1 MNAPASTPAIQA
13 RLTDSEIRTILVGV
27 MLAMFLGALDQTIV
41 ATALPT
47 IGRELGNVQS
57 LSWVVTAYL
66 LTSVVV
72 TPIYGKLSD
81 IHGRRVMLLIAIA
94 IFLAGSIACALS
106 RDIFTLIAARAFQGL
121 GGGALISLGQ
131 TIVGDIVPP
140 AERGR
145 YQAYFAAVFVTSSV
159 GGPVL
164 GGFFAEYLHWSF
176 IFWVN
181 LPLGLAAWILTTRVL
196 RRLPRHE
203 VPHRI
208 DLVGALLMLAATV
221 PLLLALTFGGTT
233 YRWLSTEIV
242 GLLAASFLG
251 WLFFAW
257 RIGRAA
263 EPFIPVGVLS
273 HQVVRNGVISL
284 FFAVGALVGLSV
296 FVPLYFEAVLGL
308 SAAGSGTALIALM
321 GGAVAGATLAGRI
334 MAVFARYK
342 WVSVLGLLLATIVT
356 LVIAIFP
363 TSLPFIG
370 VEIVLAVIGIGI
382 GTVFPITITAV
393 QNAVPLRQLGTTTGV
408 LNFSRSLGG
417 AILVPAFSA
426 VFLASAAAGSDL
438 VSVQTVILEGSH
450 NGTDFGH
457 AFSAVFL
464 AATVAIGTAFVFQA
478 RMKELPLRKGLDVG
492 PAGEGER

>member
-1 MNAPASTPAIQA
+1 MNAPASVPA
-13 RLTDSEIRTILVGV
+13 RLSDADIRIILVGV

-47 IGRELGNVQS
+47 IGRELGDVQG

-94 IFLAGSIACALS
+94 VFLIGSVACALS
-106 RDIFTLIAARAFQGL
+106 RDIFVLIAARAFQGL

-176 IFWVN
+176 IFWIN
-181 LPLGLAAWILTTRVL
+181 LPLGLAAWLLTNRVL

-203 VPHRI
+203 QPHRI
-208 DLVGALLMLAATV
+208 DVIGALLMLAATIS
-221 PLLLALTFGGTT
+221 LLLALTFGGTT
-233 YRWLSTEIV
+233 YRWISPEIL
-242 GLLAASFLG
+242 GLLAASLTG
-251 WLFFAW
+251 WLLFAW
-257 RIGRAA
+257 RLASA
-263 EPFIPVGVLS
+263 EEPFIPLSVLG

-296 FVPLYFEAVLGL
+296 FIPLYFEAVLGL
-308 SAAGSGTALIALM
+308 SAAGSGVALVSLM

-334 MAVFARYK
+334 MARFARYK
-342 WVSVLGLLLATIVT
+342 RVSVIGLGLAT
-356 LVIAIFP
+356 LVMLVLAVLP
-363 TSLPFIG
+363 SSLPFIG
-370 VEIVLAVIGIGI
+370 VEIVLAIVGIGI

-426 VFLASAAAGSDL
+426 VFLASATADSDL
-438 VSVQTVILEGSH
+438 VSVQAVILEG
-450 NGTDFGH
+450 GRYGVDFGD
-457 AFSAVFL
+457 VFRGVFV
-464 AATVAIGTAFVFQA
+464 AATIALLMAFAFQA
-478 RMKELPLRKGLDVG
+478 AMKELPLRKGLDVG
-492 PAGEGER
+492 EA

>member
-1 MNAPASTPAIQA
+1 MNAPASIAAPPA
-13 RLTDSEIRTILVGV
+13 RLSDADVRIILVGV

-47 IGRELGNVQS
+47 IGRELGDVQS

-94 IFLAGSIACALS
+94 VFLVGSVACALS
-106 RDIFTLIAARAFQGL
+106 RDIFVLIAARAFQGL

-164 GGFFAEYLHWSF
+164 GGFFAEYLHWSW

-181 LPLGLAAWILTTRVL
+181 LPLGFGAWLLTNQVL
-196 RRLPRHE
+196 KRLPRHE
-203 VPHRI
+203 QKHRI
-208 DLVGALLMLAATV
+208 DVLGALLMLAGTV
-221 PLLLALTFGGTT
+221 PLLLALTFGGTS
-233 YRWLSTEIV
+233 YAWGSPQIL
-242 GLLAASFLG
+242 GLLALAVAG
-251 WLFFAW
+251 WALFGW
-257 RIGRAA
+257 RLATA
-263 EPFIPVGVLS
+263 EEPFIPPSVLA
-273 HQVVRNGVISL
+273 HPVVRNGVVSL
-284 FFAVGALVGLSV
+284 FFAVGTLVGLSV
-296 FVPLYFEAVLGL
+296 FIPLYFEAVLGL

-321 GGAVAGATLAGRI
+321 GGAVGGATLAGRI
-334 MAVFARYK
+334 MARYAHYK
-342 WVSVLGLLLATIVT
+342 RVSVVGLALAA
-356 LVIAIFP
+356 LVMLVLAVFP
-363 TSLPFIG
+363 TSLPFVG
-370 VEIVLAVIGIGI
+370 VEIVLAIVGLGI

-426 VFLASAAAGSDL
+426 VFLARAAADSDL
-438 VSVQTVILEGSH
+438 VSVQTVILEGSRD
-450 NGTDFGH
+450 GVDFG
-457 AFSAVFL
+457 AVFNGVFY
-464 AATVAIGTAFVFQA
+464 AAALSLFIAFIFQA
-478 RMKELPLRKGLDVG
+478 AMKELPLRKGLDSQH
-492 PAGEGER
+492 AE

>member
-1 MNAPASTPAIQA
+1 MPPQPPNAPAAA
-13 RLTDSEIRTILVGV
+13 RLSDADIRIILVGV

-47 IGRELGNVQS
+47 IGREFGDVHA

-81 IHGRRVMLLIAIA
+81 IHGRRAMLLIAIA
-94 IFLAGSIACALS
+94 IFLVGSVACALA
-106 RDIFTLIAARAFQGL
+106 RDIYVLIGARAFQGL

-145 YQAYFAAVFVTSSV
+145 YQAYFATVFMTSSI

-181 LPLGLAAWILTTRVL
+181 LPLGLAAWLMTSSVL
-196 RRLPRHE
+196 KRLPRNE
-203 VPHRI
+203 QPHRI
-208 DLVGALLMLAATV
+208 DILGALLMLVAAV
-221 PLLLALTFGGTT
+221 SLLLALTLGG
-233 YRWLSTEIV
+233 EIYAWTSPQIL
-242 GLLAASFLG
+242 GLLALSIVGWGLFGWRLAS
-251 WLFFAW
+251 
-257 RIGRAA
+257 AA
-263 EPFIPVGVLS
+263 EPFIPLSVLG
-273 HQVVRNGVISL
+273 HQVVFSGVVSL
-284 FFAVGALVGLSV
+284 FFSVGALVGLSV
-296 FVPLYFEAVLGL
+296 FIPLYFEAILGL

-321 GGAVAGATLAGRI
+321 GGAVIGATLAGRV
-334 MAVFARYK
+334 MARRARYK
-342 WVSVLGLLLATIVT
+342 WVSVLGLGLATVVTILLATFPVT
-356 LVIAIFP
+356 L
-363 TSLPFIG
+363 PFVG
-370 VEIVLAVIGIGI
+370 VEIVLLIIGIGI
-382 GTVFPITITAV
+382 GTVFPITVTSV

-426 VFLASAAAGSDL
+426 IFLAAAASGGHE
-438 VSVQTVILEGSH
+438 SVQTVILAGSAS
-450 NGTDFGH
+450 GADFGGV
-457 AFSAVFL
+457 FGAVFYAAAAALFIAFL
-464 AATVAIGTAFVFQA
+464 AQA
-478 RMKELPLRKGLDVG
+478 RMKELPLRKALDVG
-492 PAGEGER
+492 EAQPGH

>member
-1 MNAPASTPAIQA
+1 MNAPAAVDAPQA
-13 RLTDSEIRTILVGV
+13 RLSDADVRVILIGV

-81 IHGRRVMLLIAIA
+81 IHGRRVMLLIAIGV
-94 IFLAGSIACALS
+94 FLVGSVACALS
-106 RDIFTLIAARAFQGL
+106 RDILVLIAARALQGL

-131 TIVGDIVPP
+131 TIIGDIVAP
-140 AERGR
+140 ADRGR

-176 IFWVN
+176 IFWIN
-181 LPLGLAAWILTTRVL
+181 LPLGLGAWLLTNRVL
-196 RRLPRHE
+196 KRLPRHE
-203 VPHRI
+203 QPHRI
-208 DLVGALLMLAATV
+208 DILGALLMLAATMA
-221 PLLLALTFGGTT
+221 LLLALTFGGTS
-233 YRWLSTEIV
+233 YRWGSPEIL
-242 GLLAASFLG
+242 GLLAVSVFG
-251 WLFFAW
+251 WALFGW
-257 RIGRAA
+257 RLATAA
-263 EPFIPVGVLS
+263 EPFIPPSVLA
-273 HQVVRNGVISL
+273 HQVVRNGVVSL
-284 FFAVGALVGLSV
+284 FFAVGALIGLSV
-296 FVPLYFEAVLGL
+296 FIPLYFEAVLGL
-308 SAAGSGTALIALM
+308 SAAGSGVALIALM
-321 GGAVAGATLAGRI
+321 GGAVGGATLAGRI
-334 MAVFARYK
+334 MARYARYK
-342 WVSVLGLLLATIVT
+342 RVAVIGLALATLVTLLL
-356 LVIAIFP
+356 AIFP

-370 VEIVLAVIGIGI
+370 VEIVLAIVGLGI

-426 VFLASAAAGSDL
+426 VFLARAAADSDL
-438 VSVQTVILEGSH
+438 VSVQTVILEGSRD
-450 NGTDFGH
+450 GVDFGT
-457 AFSAVFL
+457 VFNGVFY
-464 AATVAIGTAFVFQA
+464 AAAIALFIAFVFQA
-478 RMKELPLRKGLDVG
+478 AMKELPLRKGLDVG
-492 PAGEGER
+492 

>member
-1 MNAPASTPAIQA
+1 MNAPASIPASPA
-13 RLTDSEIRTILVGV
+13 RLSHAEVRVILVGV

-47 IGRELGNVQS
+47 IGRELGDVQS

-94 IFLAGSIACALS
+94 VFLGGSVACALS
-106 RDIFTLIAARAFQGL
+106 RDIFVLIAARALQGL

-131 TIVGDIVPP
+131 TIVGDIVAP

-145 YQAYFAAVFVTSSV
+145 YQAYFAAVYVTSSV

-176 IFWVN
+176 IFWIN
-181 LPLGLAAWILTTRVL
+181 LPLGLAAWLLTNRVL
-196 RRLPRHE
+196 KRLPRHDQ
-203 VPHRI
+203 PHRI
-208 DLVGALLMLAATV
+208 DVIGALLMLAATV
-221 PLLLALTFGGTT
+221 ALLLALTLGGTT
-233 YRWLSTEIV
+233 YRWLSPEI
-242 GLLAASFLG
+242 GALLAASLVG
-251 WLFFAW
+251 WLLFAW
-257 RIGRAA
+257 RLGTAE
-263 EPFIPVGVLS
+263 EPFIPLSVLS
-273 HQVVRNGVISL
+273 HPVVRNGVVSL
-284 FFAVGALVGLSV
+284 FFAVGALIGLSV

-308 SAAGSGTALIALM
+308 SAARSGVALIALM

-334 MAVFARYK
+334 MARFARYK
-342 WVSVLGLLLATIVT
+342 WVAVTGLALATLVT
-356 LVIAIFP
+356 LVLAIFP
-363 TSLPFIG
+363 ASLPFIG
-370 VEIVLAVIGIGI
+370 VEIVLGIVGIGI

-417 AILVPAFSA
+417 AILVPTFSA
-426 VFLASAAAGSDL
+426 VFLAAAAADSDL
-438 VSVQTVILEGSH
+438 VSVQTVILEGSA
-450 NGTDFGH
+450 NGVDFGH
-457 AFSAVFL
+457 VFSGVFY
-464 AATVAIGTAFVFQA
+464 AAAIALFIAFVFQA
-478 RMKELPLRKGLDVG
+478 AMKELPLRKGLDVG
-492 PAGEGER
+492 